1 MVKKLPAM
9 QETQIHCEDPL
20 KKGMAIHSSILAY
33 KIPQTEK
40 PVAREAWLQS
50 VELERVEHDWS
61 TNIFTFKKNI
71 ERDLGQKQGKN

>member
-1 MVKKLPAM
+1 MRSPMVKKLPAM
-9 QETQIHCEDPL
+9 QETRIHCEDPL

-50 VELERVEHDWS
+50 VELERVEH
-61 TNIFTFKKNI
+61 N
-71 ERDLGQKQGKN
+71 